1 MISEVG
7 VLWLV
12 LAIILALLALGPVIT
27 FFKSWKAV
35 LDAAEVHHQ

>member
-12 LAIILALLALGPVIT
+12 LAIILALLALGP
-27 FFKSWKAV
+27 SGRAMG
-35 LDAAEVHHQ
+35 